1 LYCSRQKFFTSFE
14 CLINR
19 GNQIVFGI
27 LAIFYGERMAMKN
40 THALALSALI
50 AAVISTGASANN
62 PAVEIHADGGRAFFE
77 DDLKDADFWDLGVGF
92 GLGENW
98 MIDLVASRWDSEVDS
113 DGSDILDV
121 DGTQYR
127 ADLLY
132 HINTESKWR
141 PFVAFGVGD
150 QERELNTIDGE
161 SERDTLVNL
170 GVGLKRSLGNH
181 WQFRTDV
188 RAFNSLDNE
197 YTDLAITAGLG
208 LVFGGESKP
217 APVVAAPIP
226 VDVDSDGDGVY
237 DSRDKCPDTV
247 SGLKVDDVGCPVVLD
262 KTLEI
267 NLDILFDTAKSD
279 IKDEYLWQV
288 QKLADA
294 MKQYANTVV
303 HIQGHTD
310 SQGSDALNQK
320 LSQSRA
326 DSVKAALITKFG
338 IAADRVTSKGYGESQ
353 PIADNTTAE
362 GRAKNRRVV
371 GSVSVK
377 YTEEVKK

>member
-1 LYCSRQKFFTSFE
+1 
-14 CLINR
+14 
-19 GNQIVFGI
+19 
-27 LAIFYGERMAMKN
+27 MAMKN
-40 THALALSALI
+40 TRILALSAAI

-62 PAVEIHADGGRAFFE
+62 PAVEIHVDGGRYFFE
-77 DDLKDADFWDLGVGF
+77 DTFNDADTWGAGVGI

-98 MIDLVASRWDSEVDS
+98 MLDLVWSQWDSEVSALGD
-113 DGSDILDV
+113 DGDV
-121 DGTQYR
+121 DGVQYR
-127 ADLLY
+127 ADMLY

-141 PFVAFGVGD
+141 PFVAFGIGD
-150 QERELNTIDGE
+150 QDRDFTNTDL

-170 GVGLKRSLGNH
+170 GAGLKRSLGNN

-197 YTDLAITAGLG
+197 YTDLAVTAGIALA
-208 LVFGGESKP
+208 FGGAPEP
-217 APVVAAPIP
+217 APVVAAAP
-226 VDVDSDGDGVY
+226 VEVDSDDDGVF
-237 DSRDKCPDTV
+237 DSKDKCPGTV
-247 SGLKVDDVGCPVVLD
+247 KGLKVDEVGCPVVLA

-267 NLDILFDTAKSD
+267 NLDIRFDTAKAE

-294 MKQYANTVV
+294 MTQYANTVV

-320 LSQSRA
+320 LSQNRA
-326 DSVKAALITKFG
+326 DAVKAALITKFG
-338 IAADRVTSKGYGESQ
+338 IAADRITAKGYGESQ
-353 PIADNTTAE
+353 PIADNTTEE
-362 GRAKNRRVV
+362 GRATNRRVV
-371 GSVSVK
+371 GAVSVK

>member
-1 LYCSRQKFFTSFE
+1 
-14 CLINR
+14 
-19 GNQIVFGI
+19 
-27 LAIFYGERMAMKN
+27 MKN
-40 THALALSALI
+40 THVLALSAVI
-50 AAVISTGASANN
+50 AAVISTGAHANN

-77 DDLKDADFWDLGVGF
+77 DDLKDADYWDLGVGF
-92 GLGENW
+92 ALSENW
-98 MIDLVASRWDSEVDS
+98 MIDLVASRWDSEVDA
-113 DGSDILDV
+113 DGTDILDV

-197 YTDLAITAGLG
+197 YTDLAVTAGLG
-208 LVFGGESKP
+208 LVFGGTSKP
-217 APVVAAPIP
+217 VPVVAAPVP

-247 SGLKVDDVGCPVVLD
+247 SGLKVDDVGCPIVLD

-267 NLDILFDTAKSD
+267 NLDILFDTAKSE

-303 HIQGHTD
+303 HVQGHTD

-326 DSVKAALITKFG
+326 DAVKAALITKFG
-338 IAADRVTSKGYGESQ
+338 IAADRVTAKGYGESQ
-353 PIADNTTAE
+353 PIADNTTSE

-371 GSVSVK
+371 GSVSVN
-377 YTEEVKK
+377 YSEEVKK

>member
-1 LYCSRQKFFTSFE
+1 
-14 CLINR
+14 
-19 GNQIVFGI
+19 
-27 LAIFYGERMAMKN
+27 MKH
-40 THALALSALI
+40 TKVLALSAVI
-50 AAVISTGASANN
+50 AALFSTGVSANDN
-62 PAVEIHADGGRAFFE
+62 PTVEIHADAGRIFF
-77 DDLKDADFWDLGVGF
+77 DDALNDANIWDLGVGF
-92 GLGENW
+92 ALSENW
-98 MIDLVASRWDSEVDS
+98 MLDLVASRWDSETDLGGV
-113 DGSDILDV
+113 DV

-132 HINTESKWR
+132 HINTESAWR
-141 PFVAFGVGD
+141 PYVAFGVGD
-150 QERELNTIDGE
+150 QKREFNAASPS

-170 GVGLKRSLGNH
+170 GAGIKRSLGDN
-181 WQFRTDV
+181 WQFRTDL

-197 YTDLAITAGLG
+197 YTDLAITAGIA
-208 LVFGGESKP
+208 LVFGKTSAPAPAP
-217 APVVAAPIP
+217 APVVVAAP

-237 DSRDKCPDTV
+237 DSKDKCPDTV
-247 SGLKVDDVGCPVVLD
+247 SGLKVDEVGCPVVLD

-279 IKDEYLWQV
+279 IKDEYMPQV
-288 QKLADA
+288 KKLADA

-303 HIQGHTD
+303 HVEGHTD

-338 IAADRVTSKGYGESQ
+338 IAADRVTATGHGEAK

-362 GRAKNRRVV
+362 GRAQNRRVV
-371 GSVSVK
+371 GSVSVH
-377 YTEEVKK
+377 YTEAEKK

>member
-1 LYCSRQKFFTSFE
+1 
-14 CLINR
+14 
-19 GNQIVFGI
+19 
-27 LAIFYGERMAMKN
+27 MAMKN
-40 THALALSALI
+40 THVFALSAVF
-50 AAVISTGASANN
+50 AAIISTGARADL
-62 PAVEIHADGGRAFFE
+62 PAVEIHMDGGRAFFE

-92 GLGENW
+92 ALGDNW
-98 MIDLVASRWDSEVDS
+98 QLDLVASRWDSEIDI
-113 DGSDILDV
+113 DGGEDLIDV

-141 PFVAFGVGD
+141 PFVGFGIGDQDREINAFG
-150 QERELNTIDGE
+150 GE

-170 GVGLKRSLGNH
+170 GVGLKRELGNH

-197 YTDLAITAGLG
+197 YTDLAVTAGIG
-208 LVFGGESKP
+208 LVFGGEEP
-217 APVVAAPIP
+217 APVVEAAAP
-226 VDVDSDGDGVY
+226 VEVDSDDDGVY
-237 DSRDKCPDTV
+237 DSKDKCPGTV
-247 SGLKVDDVGCPVVLD
+247 KGLKVDDVGCPVVLA

-267 NLDILFDTAKSD
+267 NLEILFDTAKTE
-279 IKDEYLWQV
+279 IKDEYEWQV

-294 MKQYANTVV
+294 LTQYANTVV

-310 SQGSDALNQK
+310 SQGSDALNEK
-320 LSQSRA
+320 LSQGRA
-326 DSVKAALITKFG
+326 DAVKASLITKFG
-338 IAADRVTSKGYGESQ
+338 IAADRVTARGYGESQ

-371 GSVSVK
+371 GAVSVK